1 MVKRKYLLLV
11 VIGAIVTFGKIFVG
25 KRKIETFNPVN
36 VKVPDFQEVKKNDT
50 KTLLDAYDEEL
61 SGKKESL
68 LKKTSRKG
76 LSSLAG
82 LFNLKPL
89 EKPKK
94 PKKEKPMV
102 AKLPKKTN
110 IQTAPSQG
118 FISYQDNPKEEILN
132 TFYRAHLEE
141 NQKVT
146 DESAVILKL
155 EENGIIDETVLP
167 AGTVLYGKAKF
178 AKNRI
183 LVGIHV
189 AQYLDKTFPISLSC
203 YDTDFLPGLFCE
215 GVNPIIENNSHK
227 VLDMVTDQVDSG
239 LASEVSKMA
248 TQFIKDITKT
258 KSFKLHKGREVYV
271 CAGKQ
276 LKNR

>member
-25 KRKIETFNPVN
+25 KRKIENFNPVN
-36 VKVPDFQEVKKNDT
+36 VKVPDFQEIKKNDT
-50 KTLLDAYDEEL
+50 KTLLDEYDEEL
-61 SGKKESL
+61 SGKKGSL

-76 LSSLAG
+76 ISSLAS
-82 LFNLKPL
+82 LFNLTPL
-89 EKPKK
+89 AKPKK
-94 PKKEKPMV
+94 PKKQQPMFM
-102 AKLPKKTN
+102 KLPKKTTV
-110 IQTAPSQG
+110 QTTPSQG
-118 FISYQDNPKEEILN
+118 FISYKGKPKEEMLN

-155 EENGIIDETVLP
+155 EENCIINDTMLP

-183 LVGIHV
+183 LVDIHV
-189 AQYLDKTFPISLSC
+189 AQYLAQTFPVSLAC
-203 YDTDFLPGLFCE
+203 YDTDFLPGLFCK
-215 GVNPIIENNSHK
+215 GVDPIIENNSHK
-227 VLDMVTDQVDSG
+227 VLDMITDQADSG
-239 LASEVSKMA
+239 LASEISKMA

-258 KSFKLHKGREVYV
+258 KFFKLHKGREVYV
-271 CAGKQ
+271 CVGKQ